1 MDKNTS
7 QNSFLSSQTQQPN
20 LASLQHPHNKSYM
33 KVFQIKEMQLLFLS
47 GVLFQLANA
56 FNLKTSQMSHKPDPL
71 IVKIE

>member
-1 MDKNTS
+1 
-7 QNSFLSSQTQQPN
+7 
-20 LASLQHPHNKSYM
+20 M